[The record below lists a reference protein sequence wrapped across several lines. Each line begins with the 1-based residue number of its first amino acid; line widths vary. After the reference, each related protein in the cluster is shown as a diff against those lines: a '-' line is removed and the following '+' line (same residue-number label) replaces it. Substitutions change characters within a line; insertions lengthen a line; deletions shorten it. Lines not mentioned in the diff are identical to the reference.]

1 MRRPASRH
9 QELPAG
15 QTTRLYF
22 RVQELKDQTIA
33 GKDISS
39 SSWSTR
45 FRLFKR
51 PPGAEADLI
60 VQATGTKT
68 TNPDGSDGAVSA
80 GSTGWVYFDVKP
92 AITVALGEAHGQLVL
107 VDTGTADAAT
117 ISDCREFPVED
128 VLIYQ
133 VVSTPTP

>member
-22 RVQELKDQTIA
+22 RFQELKDATVA

-45 FRLFKR
+45 FRLFTR
-51 PPGAEADLI
+51 PVGAESDLI

-68 TNPDGSDGAVSA
+68 LNPDGSDGAVSA

-92 AITVALGEAHGQLVL
+92 AIGAATGEAFGQLVL
-107 VDTGTADAAT
+107 VDTGTGDAAT
-117 ISDCREFPVED
+117 ISDYREFPAED
-128 VLIYQ
+128 VLVYQ
-133 VVSTPTP
+133 IVSTPTP